1 MDVNLQ
7 FRSEKTIAPMK
18 MTGRGDDDKKS
29 SDNRRDST
37 IDMFYP
43 EETHISF
50 DNVSSKR
57 KSVGD
62 RTGERL

>member
-1 MDVNLQ
+1 
-7 FRSEKTIAPMK
+7 
-18 MTGRGDDDKKS
+18 
-29 SDNRRDST
+29 
-37 IDMFYP
+37 MFYP

-62 RTGERL
+62 RTGERLWDTIRYECLWGFCLLR